1 MKNYEKRDLSEW
13 TVRDYHDYM
22 TARTREKF
30 GVDYVPFGKGPIS
43 TKWRTEQGQIKN
55 AQKEWG
61 NDFVK
66 YFIDHCI
73 STYSPTSQYPLIN
86 FGFMYAYKRED
97 VPKLQRELETKSK
110 RKKAIEEQKEVDADW
125 F

>member
-1 MKNYEKRDLSEW
+1 MKNYQKRELAKW
-13 TVRDYHDYM
+13 TVRDFHDYM
-22 TARTREKF
+22 TDRTLEKF

-55 AQKEWG
+55 AQREWG

-66 YFIDHCI
+66 YFIDSCI
-73 STYSPTSQYPLIN
+73 STYLPTDRYTFIS

-97 VPKLQRELETKSK
+97 VPKLQRELQIKSK
-110 RKKAIEEQKEVDADW
+110 RKDAIENQKEVDADW
-125 F
+125 Y